1 MLVEDVRSFL
11 FGQPGAG
18 GFDLASLNIPRG
30 WEYSVQSSND
40 MQEAFGLDRKASFAE
55 ISSNPDIAA
64 WLEEAYGGVDL
75 IDAWVGG
82 LAEGRFGDGLV
93 SELFHVVIAD
103 QFDRGRAGKK
113 YSSENNALPDIAQG
127 IGFHILSDVIKANT
141 GVEVIQDDV
150 LLSYDRKGGGDGN
163 DTVIGN
169 LGPGPPQWR

>member
-1 MLVEDVRSFL
+1 MHDSLAASITI
-11 FGQPGAG
+11 GTQQGTCK
-18 GFDLASLNIPRG
+18 LASYSAVIPATCPKTITPDIV
-30 WEYSVQSSND
+30 S
-40 MQEAFGLDRKASFAE
+40 

-103 QFDRGRAGKK
+103 QFDRGRAGEK